1 MVQSAY
7 PAEMLGNELRKART
21 AAKMTQEKL
30 SYAAGIDRSYISIL
44 EHDKQSP
51 TVDLLFR
58 ICDALGVSASGL
70 LSRVEAERKA
80 KSKKKPD

>member
-1 MVQSAY
+1 MAQSAY

-21 AAKMTQEKL
+21 AAKMTQEQL
-30 SYAAGIDRSYISIL
+30 SFAAEIDRSYISIL

-80 KSKKKPD
+80 KAKKKHG

>member
-1 MVQSAY
+1 
-7 PAEMLGNELRKART
+7 MLGNELRKART

-51 TVDLLFR
+51 TVDLLFS
-58 ICDALGVSASGL
+58 ICDALDVSASGL
-70 LSRVEAERKA
+70 LSRVEVERKA
-80 KSKKKPD
+80 KAKK

>member
-1 MVQSAY
+1 
-7 PAEMLGNELRKART
+7 MLGNELRKART

-70 LSRVEAERKA
+70 LSQVEAERKA
-80 KSKKKPD
+80 KK

>member
-70 LSRVEAERKA
+70 LSRVEAERKT